1 MDRRIKKDAFY
12 VYKAYWSKAP
22 FVHLCGSRYTDRAE
36 DVTEIKVY
44 SNQKKVSLFVDGA
57 EKETKE
63 GARIF
68 RFRVPITG
76 THTIRAV
83 SGDCTDEITVRK
95 VDTPNPDYIFNKQG
109 DVVNWFDKEDFK
121 ADHYSISDTLGELAK
136 NEMANA
142 IVQSLMA
149 QASASRGDVAESV
162 KALQR
167 MMQRMTL
174 ASLLK
179 QAGDAVSEAQM
190 KALNDALQKIPKN

>member
-1 MDRRIKKDAFY
+1 MASGAWGLNAFAEAHDDVDPALRSY
-12 VYKAYWSKAP
+12 P
-22 FVHLCGSRYTDRAE
+22 F
-36 DVTEIKVY
+36 
-44 SNQKKVSLFVDGA
+44 
-57 EKETKE
+57 
-63 GARIF
+63 
-68 RFRVPITG
+68 
-76 THTIRAV
+76 
-83 SGDCTDEITVRK
+83 
-95 VDTPNPDYIFNKQG
+95 KQG

-162 KALQR
+162 KDNPALQR

>member
-1 MDRRIKKDAFY
+1 MSTDKEEIALYYEAKNDKIRKRLGIKGGFYWRTAKKLSVAISRGVVAMDDA
-12 VYKAYWSKAP
+12 
-22 FVHLCGSRYTDRAE
+22 G
-36 DVTEIKVY
+36 
-44 SNQKKVSLFVDGA
+44 
-57 EKETKE
+57 
-63 GARIF
+63 
-68 RFRVPITG
+68 
-76 THTIRAV
+76 
-83 SGDCTDEITVRK
+83 
-95 VDTPNPDYIFNKQG
+95 
-109 DVVNWFDKEDFK
+109 FDKEDFK

-162 KALQR
+162 KDNPALQR